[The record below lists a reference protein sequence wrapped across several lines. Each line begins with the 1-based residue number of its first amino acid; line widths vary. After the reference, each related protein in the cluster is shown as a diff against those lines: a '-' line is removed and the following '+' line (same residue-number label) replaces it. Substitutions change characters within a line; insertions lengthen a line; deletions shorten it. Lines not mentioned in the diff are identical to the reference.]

1 VAGESQE
8 IIQRIELTRDDIGRT
23 AELLAKRL
31 DLRRRIGATNGRPAD
46 GSGGSSVAALPARVL
61 ASPSGRL
68 ALAFAAGWMLA
79 FLRRRRR
86 RRRWR

>member
-23 AELLAKRL
+23 AELLARRL
-31 DLRRRIGATNGRPAD
+31 DLRRRIGATNGGP
-46 GSGGSSVAALPARVL
+46 SGDSSVAALPARVL

-86 RRRWR
+86 GRRWR